1 MGRLEGRVALITGG
15 GRGIGRAIARGYARE
30 GADVA
35 IVYVRHPEAAEAV
48 VDELRALGRRS
59 AAYPA
64 DTADAQAVRAV
75 VDRVVEDFG
84 RVDVLVNN
92 AGVLVRS
99 PFLEMAPEDLDR
111 VVAVNLRG
119 PFHCAQ
125 AVARHMVRQGGG
137 VIINITSEAARRTLP
152 DLSAYGATKAGVVHL
167 TRCMAVE
174 LAPYG
179 IRVNSIAPGMT
190 ETDINR
196 ERLKDPAFRESRL
209 QRIPLRRIADP
220 EDLVEVAILLASDGS
235 RMMTGAD
242 VAVDGGSTIS

>member
-1 MGRLEGRVALITGG
+1 MGRLEGKIALITGG

-35 IVYVRHPEAAEAV
+35 IIYVRHPEAAEAV

-59 AAYPA
+59 AAYQA

-75 VDRVVEDFG
+75 VDRIVEDFG

-137 VIINITSEAARRTLP
+137 VIINMTSEAARRTLP
-152 DLSAYGATKAGVVHL
+152 DLSAYGATKAGLVHL